1 MAELP
6 LGLDSKNLTVLGDG
20 TVVRKFGKHLYIS
33 DDASVPIGNR
43 VIVSTTTIFRC
54 IFKRVEAS
62 FKADELGCSEK
73 CLEYQ
78 GNEGLIWD
86 DIEKDCFN
94 ILYLRCE
101 QALSK
106 FPDQEWLDY
115 EKQGPD
121 RRRGWTSIVWQWREI
136 LDMMKLD
143 KRFDQEWINAYLQR
157 RGEPAC
163 KLITPSQAREMAEAF
178 IKENIIIKNDEYV
191 IVDSDIYELEDGWLF
206 PYQSAKYIKTGEHG
220 FSLVGNG
227 PIFVAKTG
235 DLVEVRRD

>member
-1 MAELP
+1 M
-6 LGLDSKNLTVLGDG
+6 SK
-20 TVVRKFGKHLYIS
+20 KYGKHLFIS
-33 DDASVPIGNR
+33 EDTSIPGEKRRWVTTAIIFNNIFERVDACFKDDER
-43 VIVSTTTIFRC
+43 
-54 IFKRVEAS
+54 
-62 FKADELGCSEK
+62 GCAEE
-73 CLEYQ
+73 CLEWK
-78 GNEGLIWD
+78 GLDGLIWF

-115 EKQGPD
+115 EKLDPE
-121 RRRGWTSIVWQWREI
+121 RRRGWTTIVWEWREI
-136 LDMMKLD
+136 LEMMKLD

-157 RGEPAC
+157 RGETAC

-178 IKENIIIKNDEYV
+178 IKENFTIKNDECV
-191 IVDSDIYELEDGWLF
+191 IVDSAIYEVEDGWLF

-220 FSLVGNG
+220 FSLVGNW
-227 PIFVAKTG
+227 PLFVAKTG

>member
-1 MAELP
+1 M
-6 LGLDSKNLTVLGDG
+6 DKDY
-20 TVVRKFGKHLYIS
+20 GKHLFIS
-33 DDASVPIGNR
+33 EDASLHRHKRIWVTSR
-43 VIVSTTTIFRC
+43 TIFNN
-54 IFKRVEAS
+54 IFKRVDACI
-62 FKADELGCSEK
+62 KADERGCAEE
-73 CLEYQ
+73 CLEWK
-78 GNEGLIWD
+78 GLDGLIWF

-115 EKQGPD
+115 EKLDPE
-121 RRRGWTSIVWQWREI
+121 RRRGWTTIVWEWREI
-136 LDMMKLD
+136 LEMMKLD

-157 RGEPAC
+157 RGETAC

-178 IKENIIIKNDEYV
+178 IKENFTIKNDECV
-191 IVDSDIYELEDGWLF
+191 IVDSAIYEVEDGWLF

-220 FSLVGNG
+220 FSLVGNW
-227 PIFVAKTG
+227 PLFVAKTG